1 MAALQGNI
9 LLELKKILPAC
20 QVTVATNASANQ
32 AYQALASLVNRGTSA
47 MKSERIKEALTLYMQ
62 IYFLLSAIV
71 YNKTMP
77 LLFKQGLFYVYRD
90 MHNDIYISENTQ
102 SPALSSIG
110 DSLFD
115 TPPCPPVEYKHRKNQ
130 QKNELEI
137 YVSNQKAWEQYSVST
152 FGFSH
157 NNLYFV
163 APHKDSYSTIH
174 IWNKDSDLEQHTL
187 AHTFDEDLE
196 AIYTGSE
203 SFFIGQRHETFP
215 VKRVD
220 FTKNP
225 QPIDTRIRRDHIYS
239 NNQHVFC
246 KVSGGK
252 SIEFFYDDEP
262 MQSAMADPSLPSRQ
276 IYYVSISPDGEKALI
291 VYLKEKGGSSTVIV
305 RVILDNKTMK
315 SSDELTISNF
325 PSTKK
330 ITWFS
335 DSENLF
341 FHDAKAKPEL
351 YHATF
356 EDLISFNKVKLA
368 LPPRMASLSLLDLYL
383 FQCAD
388 NQFNAISSLYS
399 TGIYAVKFRYDAA
412 TNLLTSLPLME
423 EKTQSQIFTTSLT
436 QTNRPISECK
446 ANHDGS
452 SVAVRSGLSLKV
464 VKFNEPG
471 EIPTDVALAGR
482 NSALKTYLVYGER
495 K

>member
-1 MAALQGNI
+1 MAALQENI

-20 QVTVATNASANQ
+20 QVTVATEANANQ
-32 AYQALASLVNRGTSA
+32 AYQALVSVVNRATGA
-47 MKSERIKEALTLYMQ
+47 MKSGRIKEALTLYMQ
-62 IYFLLSAIV
+62 LYFLLSAIV
-71 YNKTMP
+71 YNKTLP
-77 LLFKQGLFYVYRD
+77 KLFKQGLFYAYKE

-110 DSLFD
+110 DFIFD
-115 TPPCPPVEYKHRKNQ
+115 IPLCAPAEYKKRKDQ

-137 YVSNQKAWEQYSVST
+137 YVSNQNSWEQYSVST
-152 FGFSH
+152 FGFSQ
-157 NNLYFV
+157 NDLYFV
-163 APHKDSYSTIH
+163 SPKKDSYRKIH
-174 IWNKDSDLEQHTL
+174 TWNKDSDLGQHTL
-187 AHTFDEDLE
+187 AHTFNEDLE

-215 VKRVD
+215 VKRD
-220 FTKNP
+220 CFTKTP
-225 QPIDTRIRRDHIYS
+225 QPVDTRARRDHIYS

-252 SIEFFYDDEP
+252 SIEFFYDDKP
-262 MQSAMADPSLPSRQ
+262 MTSEITDPSLPNRQ
-276 IYYVSISPDGEKALI
+276 IHYVSISPDGKKALI
-291 VYLKEKGGSSTVIV
+291 IYLKEKGGSSTVIV
-305 RVILDNKTMK
+305 RVILEKDIMK
-315 SSDELTISNF
+315 YSDELTISNF

-341 FHDAKAKPEL
+341 FHEAKSEL

-368 LPPRMASLSLLDLYL
+368 LPPRMASISLLDLYL

-399 TGIYAVKFRYDAA
+399 IGIYAVKFKYDAA
-412 TNLLTSLPLME
+412 TNLLTSLPLIK
-423 EKTQSQIFTTSLT
+423 EKTQSRIFTTSLT

-452 SVAVRSGLSLKV
+452 IVAVRSGLSLKV
-464 VKFNEPG
+464 VNFDEPE
-471 EIPTDVALAGR
+471 EIATDVAPAVR
-482 NSALKTYLVYGER
+482 NNALTTYLVYGE
-495 K
+495 KI